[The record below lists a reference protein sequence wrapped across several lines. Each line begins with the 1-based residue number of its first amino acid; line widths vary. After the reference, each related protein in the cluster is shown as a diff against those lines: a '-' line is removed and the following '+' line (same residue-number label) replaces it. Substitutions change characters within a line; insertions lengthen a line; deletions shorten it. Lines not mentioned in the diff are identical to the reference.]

1 MEKRPYSAMN
11 GGVKLAV
18 RLTPRASRNSID
30 GIVTGADGRTALH
43 IRLKAPPVEGAANS
57 ALIAFLA
64 EILDLRKADI
74 SIRSG
79 QTARVKIL
87 HLSGDAG
94 AILMKLKA

>member
-1 MEKRPYSAMN
+1 MN

-18 RLTPRASRNSID
+18 RLTPRVSRNSID

-43 IRLKAPPVEGAANS
+43 IRLTASPVEGAANA

-64 EILDLRKADI
+64 EALNMRKADI

-79 QTARVKIL
+79 QTVRVKIL
-87 HLSGDAG
+87 HLSGDAA
-94 AILMKLKA
+94 AIEKALHQFDF